1 MTADLA
7 CQELVELL
15 SHYLDNQLSQ
25 QAADHVELHLS
36 DCPGCQTALEHLRT
50 SVALTRSTQV
60 ASLAPDVR
68 QRLLTEFRRITG

>member
-15 SHYLDNQLSQ
+15 SDYLDNQLSQ
-25 QAADHVELHLS
+25 RASDDVELHLS

-50 SVALTRSTQV
+50 SIALTRSAEV
-60 ASLAPDVR
+60 SALAPEVR